1 MSFYKFD
8 KKEILLNKV
17 RSHPEN
23 LVYISGSNL
32 YLNNSDSPGIK
43 PINHVSGSV
52 LGVARNSYDIR
63 PIFVTPEEYN
73 STASLPS
80 DIYYKNYYL
89 SSSLNIASDFLT
101 GATIVYPDPSNPS
114 ITTSDLVFP
123 DPKLSAL
130 HTTLDSHIKNSI
142 HYAFTASLG
151 DYNWVKPEQEMML
164 VSIPSL
170 LYGSRIQPGTVDL
183 RFYYTGTLAAQLTDS
198 NETGELIQTSLGT
211 TTTGEGDVAG
221 VVLYDEGF
229 LLLTGSWALNEDSMS
244 PVTDNPRWKYFATQ
258 SVGAENTT
266 FEIGFNGTSYTPVM
280 TMFAHANRGELNSSN
295 NPTFLVHSSS
305 ADGNDKLL
313 VTGSY
318 MYVENEKRNVQN
330 VVSSSFQDTGSFE
343 KTTYLSSIGIYD
355 DDRNLIGIAK
365 LANPIRKREKDSYT
379 FKLKVDL

>member
-101 GATIVYPDPSNPS
+101 GATIVYPDPSDPS

-151 DYNWVKPEQEMML
+151 DYNWIKPEQENDCLL
-164 VSIPSL
+164 VFL
-170 LYGSRIQPGTVDL
+170 LCCMAQESNRATVDL
-183 RFYYTGTLAAQLTDS
+183 KFYYTGTLAAQLTDS

-221 VVLYDEGF
+221 VILYDEGF

-305 ADGNDKLL
+305 ADGNDQLL

-355 DDRNLIGIAK
+355 DNHNLVGIAK
-365 LANPIRKREKDSYT
+365 LANPIRKRGKRQ
-379 FKLKVDL
+379 LHV